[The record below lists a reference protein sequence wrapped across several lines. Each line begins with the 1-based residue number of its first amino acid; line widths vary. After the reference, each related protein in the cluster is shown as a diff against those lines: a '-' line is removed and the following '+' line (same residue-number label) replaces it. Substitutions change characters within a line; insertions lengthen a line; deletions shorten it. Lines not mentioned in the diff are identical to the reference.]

1 MKKMNKR
8 WSALAVTC
16 SAVLLTACSGNSG
29 VVEEGGGES
38 VGSGDSS
45 EITLWAPFSGP
56 DGPYMKE
63 IVDSYNESQDDY
75 TVNFQIVPQS
85 EYYKTV
91 DLAVNGESNM
101 PDVMVMHGDQIFTYA
116 EKDIIR
122 DLGDLMGD
130 EISADEYH
138 PNGIEGASVDGTLY
152 GVPLDIHPLLF
163 YWNKDMFEAAGLDPE
178 KPPTNREEFIEYA
191 QALTNEDENQFG
203 YVVPTL
209 WPQEFIFPTIVFQ
222 NGGELY
228 ADGEV
233 QFTSDAVVEAL
244 EFERSLIEEY
254 KVSPGD
260 VQQDGEVTMFLQGR
274 SGMHMNGPW
283 MMKQWDDSGLNYG
296 VAPVPQL
303 GTEQEGVYANSHN
316 FVVPESVDEE
326 KLDAITNFFG
336 YVGDNA
342 LAWAESGQ
350 APASKAVYES
360 DEFQEV
366 NAQSPEVAKQ
376 FDYVKFG
383 PDVENWGQATSPL
396 MEAVNEVL
404 LGQKDATE
412 ALEEAQQKA
421 TNALE

>member
-1 MKKMNKR
+1 MQKTKKGLNVLFI
-8 WSALAVTC
+8 AFLAIIL
-16 SAVLLTACSGNSG
+16 AACSGNSG
-29 VVEEGGGES
+29 VVEEGGGS
-38 VGSGDSS
+38 SGGSS

-56 DGPYMKE
+56 DGPKMKE
-63 IVDSYNESQDDY
+63 IADNYNESQDEY
-75 TVNFQIVPQS
+75 KVNFQIVPQS
-85 EYYKTV
+85 EYYKTI

-101 PDVMVMHGDQIFTYA
+101 PDLMVMHGDQIFTYA
-116 EKDIIR
+116 EKGIIR
-122 DLGDLMGD
+122 SLGDLMGE
-130 EISADEYH
+130 EISEDEYH
-138 PNGIEGASVDGTLY
+138 PNAIEGASVDGEVY

-163 YWNKDMFEAAGLDPE
+163 YWNKDSFEKAGLDPE

-191 QALTNEDENQFG
+191 QALTNEDANEFG

-209 WPQEFIFPTIVFQ
+209 WPQDFIFPTIVYQ
-222 NGGELY
+222 NGGQLY

-233 QFTSDAVVEAL
+233 QFTSPEVVEAL

-254 KVSPGD
+254 KVSPSD

-274 SGMHMNGPW
+274 SAMHMNGPW

-326 KLDAITNFFG
+326 KLDAITNFLG
-336 YVGDNA
+336 YVGDNS

-366 NAQSPEVAKQ
+366 NSQSPQVAKQ
-376 FDYVKFG
+376 FDYVGFA
-383 PDVENWGQATSPL
+383 PDVENWGQATGPL

-404 LGQKDATE
+404 LGQKDVTE

-421 TNALE
+421 ANALE

>member
-1 MKKMNKR
+1 MQKTKKGLNVLFI
-8 WSALAVTC
+8 AFLAIIL
-16 SAVLLTACSGNSG
+16 AACSGNSG
-29 VVEEGGGES
+29 VVDEGGGS
-38 VGSGDSS
+38 SGGSS

-56 DGPYMKE
+56 DGPKMKE
-63 IVDSYNESQDDY
+63 IADNYNESQDEY
-75 TVNFQIVPQS
+75 KVNFQIVPQS
-85 EYYKTV
+85 EYYKTI

-101 PDVMVMHGDQIFTYA
+101 PDLMVMHGDQIFTYA
-116 EKDIIR
+116 EKGIIR
-122 DLGDLMGD
+122 SLGDLMGE
-130 EISADEYH
+130 EISEDEYH
-138 PNGIEGASVDGTLY
+138 PNAIEGASVDGEVY

-163 YWNKDMFEAAGLDPE
+163 YWNKDSFEKAGLDPE

-191 QALTNEDENQFG
+191 QALTNEDANEFG

-209 WPQEFIFPTIVFQ
+209 WPQDFIFPTIVYQ
-222 NGGELY
+222 NGGQLY

-233 QFTSDAVVEAL
+233 QFTSPEVVEAL

-254 KVSPGD
+254 KVSPSD

-274 SGMHMNGPW
+274 SAMHMNGPW

-326 KLDAITNFFG
+326 KLDAITNFLG
-336 YVGDNA
+336 YVGDNS

-366 NAQSPEVAKQ
+366 NSQSPQVAKQ
-376 FDYVKFG
+376 FDYVGFA
-383 PDVENWGQATSPL
+383 PDVENWGQATGPL

-404 LGQKDATE
+404 LGQKDVTE

-421 TNALE
+421 ANALE